1 MSIVT
6 LNDRAVRSVTAF
18 GSLNTGSMV
27 FIKKLTAS
35 SSSNLSFVNGSSD
48 VVFDST
54 YKEYVFT
61 FKDIHPSDNATR
73 LKFNA
78 SDDTSSHSYD
88 VVKTTTMFNAYHNE
102 GGSTAALAY
111 EAGTDEAQSTASI
124 FLGNDTKNDDDA
136 CMTGFLQI
144 FNPSSTTFV
153 KHFICRIQTQQD
165 DASAV
170 AYSVDAFIAGY
181 FNTTSAIDAIQF
193 KMSSGNID
201 SGTIEM
207 YGIN

>member
-1 MSIVT
+1 
-6 LNDRAVRSVTAF
+6 
-18 GSLNTGSMV
+18 MV

-102 GGSTAALAY
+102 GGSASALAY
-111 EAGTDEAQSTASI
+111 ETGTDEAQSTASI

-153 KHFICRIQTQQD
+153 KHFISRCATYANSD
-165 DASAV
+165 YAV
-170 AYSVDAFIAGY
+170 DTYKSGY
-181 FNTTSAIDAIQF
+181 FNTTSALTAIQF
-193 KMSSGNID
+193 TMSTGNID
-201 SGTIEM
+201 AGDICL
-207 YGIN
+207 YGIL